1 MMKLPTR
8 HATSRLRVAGSR
20 ASRRGHECASD
31 LTNRA
36 RAARGPTYLSG
47 YLLPVCSLKRAIKF
61 SVAGVCTSVC
71 AALAKVPT
79 Y

>member
-20 ASRRGHECASD
+20 ASRRGHECD
-31 LTNRA
+31 FTNRA

-47 YLLPVCSLKRAIKF
+47 KLLPVCSLKRAIKF
-61 SVAGVCTSVC
+61 SVASAGVCTSVC
-71 AALAKVPT
+71 AALAMVPT